1 MQQATKCNKCSKRQV
16 KFVLTFVLHQTGAK
30 LSIHFCCLGTFL
42 TRVAA
47 NQNQKG
53 RGREERGVEE
63 RGEGSECLFTKLT
76 NSVVAVEAA
85 AVSFI

>member
-1 MQQATKCNKCSKRQV
+1 MQQATTCNKCSKRQV
-16 KFVLTFVLHQTGAK
+16 KFVLTFVLPQTGAK

-53 RGREERGVEE
+53 RGMEGGARGK
-63 RGEGSECLFTKLT
+63 GCKCLFTKLT
-76 NSVVAVEAA
+76 NSVVTVEEA
-85 AVSFI
+85 AVSLI